1 MEAKQHVSGRN
12 KSTGGL
18 AARERQTAKRA
29 FWIFLAVALVCVAQA
44 AWWMVYQIGQADH
57 ISRMESAQLDLEAHQ
72 LVVEMNDELGTLW
85 FRLDSLVS
93 DTAWSGAVPR
103 QLAKHSAVRKVSR
116 TPMVRRSIQMEWGRY
131 DVANWSWAFYGPVD
145 SLYIEVDAVWAA
157 SMVEHT
163 NPDFEFRGGAPFPG
177 HMPWSFDPLPVR
189 PTQARLDRIEDD
201 RKSAIV
207 MFASEGTFF
216 VLLIVVGVYM
226 IYRTV
231 RKSAELGRR
240 QHNFVAAVTHE
251 LKAPLASVKL
261 YAETLSRPEITSD
274 QRNEYLQR
282 MLQDVARLE
291 HLIDNTLMAGRL
303 EEKGFHLDLKAG
315 DLSQDMAEYVKGLK
329 GFLDRH
335 DFTLQTNIESDIQAV
350 TDYDAMRRVVE
361 SLVEN
366 AVKYSGDRRE
376 AQLALKRDGKHAKL
390 TVTDYGNGIP
400 TDQIDKVFNAFY
412 RVGDEMTRQIKGT
425 GLGLYLVREIVAA
438 HGGEAAIAS
447 KGENQGTVVTI
458 TLPAAQ

>member
-1 MEAKQHVSGRN
+1 LNE
-12 KSTGGL
+12 
-18 AARERQTAKRA
+18 
-29 FWIFLAVALVCVAQA
+29 
-44 AWWMVYQIGQADH
+44 
-57 ISRMESAQLDLEAHQ
+57 
-72 LVVEMNDELGTLW
+72 ELGDLW
-85 FRLDSLVS
+85 SQLDSLVA
-93 DTAWSGAVPR
+93 DTAWRGATPRKLGSHPAISDLSG
-103 QLAKHSAVRKVSR
+103 
-116 TPMVRRSIQMEWGRY
+116 TPFIRRSIQSPWGQY
-131 DVANWSWAFYGPVD
+131 ELASWSWAFFGTQD
-145 SLYIEVDAVWAA
+145 SLY
-157 SMVEHT
+157 VEINSSWVNSRVERA

-177 HMPWSFDPLPVR
+177 SMPWRFDPLPIR
-189 PTQARLDRIEDD
+189 PTQARLDEIENQ
-201 RKSAIV
+201 RKDAIF

-216 VLLIVVGVYM
+216 VFLIVVGVYM

-261 YAETLSRPEITSD
+261 YAETLSRPEIDSE

-291 HLIDNTLMAGRL
+291 HLVDNTLMAGRL
-303 EEKGFHLDLKAG
+303 EEKGFHLDLKSG
-315 DLSQDMAEYVKGLK
+315 DLSEDVAEYVKGLR

-335 DFTLQTNIESDIQAV
+335 DFKLESDIEADIRVV
-350 TDYDAMRRVVE
+350 TDYEAMRRVVE

-366 AVKYSGDRRE
+366 AVKYSSDRRE
-376 AQLALKRDGKHAKL
+376 ALLALKRDGKSVKL

-458 TLPAAQ
+458 TLPSAQ

>member
-1 MEAKQHVSGRN
+1 VSKQ
-12 KSTGGL
+12 KPQTGGL
-18 AARERQTAKRA
+18 ASRERQTAKRA
-29 FWIFLAVALVCVAQA
+29 FWIFLAVALLCVAQA
-44 AWWMVYQIGQADH
+44 TWWMVYQIGQADH
-57 ISRMESAQLDLEAHQ
+57 LTRLQNAQLELEGHQ
-72 LVVEMNDELGTLW
+72 LVVTMNDEVGALW
-85 FRLDSLVS
+85 FQLDSLVS
-93 DTAWSGAVPR
+93 DTAWKGAIPR
-103 QLAKHSAVRKVSR
+103 QLTGHPAVGRIAGVPFLRR
-116 TPMVRRSIQMEWGRY
+116 TIQSDWGRY
-131 DVANWSWAFYGPVD
+131 DVANWSWAFQGPKN
-145 SLYIEVDAVWAA
+145 SLYIEINASWVS
-157 SMVEHT
+157 SMVERT
-163 NPDFEFRGGAPFPG
+163 NSDFEFRGGAPFPG
-177 HMPWSFDPLPVR
+177 PMAWGFDPLPVR
-189 PTQARLDRIEDD
+189 PTQARLDELESE
-201 RKSAIV
+201 RKSTII
-207 MFASEGTFF
+207 MFASEGSFF

-261 YAETLSRPEITSD
+261 YAETLARPEITIE

-303 EEKGFHLDLKAG
+303 EEKGFHLNLEPG
-315 DLSQDMAEYVKGLK
+315 DLSQDVGEYVKGLR

-335 DFTLQTNIESDIQAV
+335 EFKLQTDIEADIRVV
-350 TDYDAMRRVVE
+350 TDYDAMRRVVV

-366 AVKYSGDRRE
+366 AVKYSRDRRE
-376 AQLALKRDGKHAKL
+376 ALLALKRDGKSVKL

-458 TLPAAQ
+458 TLRPAP